1 MKTAPPGP
9 TDKPLVTV
17 IIASYNHG
25 PYVEQS
31 ILSVIRQSYPNVE
44 LLVIDDLFLRKLP
57 AHAGEELAD
66 VLMSRYERAS
76 TVVTSNRPIED
87 WARLLGDVVVVTP
100 LLDRL
105 MHHGHLL
112 KFEGKS
118 WRLKEAA
125 ARVAKRATPH

>member
-1 MKTAPPGP
+1 MNELMTKTPP
-9 TDKPLVTV
+9 
-17 IIASYNHG
+17 
-25 PYVEQS
+25 
-31 ILSVIRQSYPNVE
+31 
-44 LLVIDDLFLRKLP
+44 
-57 AHAGEELAD
+57 
-66 VLMSRYERAS
+66 AS
-76 TVVTSNRPIED
+76 TIITSNRSLED

-125 ARVAKRATPH
+125 ARQAAKATSQK

>member
-1 MKTAPPGP
+1 M
-9 TDKPLVTV
+9 
-17 IIASYNHG
+17 
-25 PYVEQS
+25 
-31 ILSVIRQSYPNVE
+31 
-44 LLVIDDLFLRKLP
+44 
-57 AHAGEELAD
+57 
-66 VLMSRYERAS
+66 MSRYERAS

-112 KFEGKS
+112 NFEGKS